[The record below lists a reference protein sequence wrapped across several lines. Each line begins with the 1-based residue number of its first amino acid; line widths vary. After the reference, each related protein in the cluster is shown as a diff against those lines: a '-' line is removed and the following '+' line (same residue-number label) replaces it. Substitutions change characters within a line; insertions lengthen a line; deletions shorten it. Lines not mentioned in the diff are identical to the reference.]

1 MKWEYHIEELEIRS
15 GSAETLN
22 RSREKLKKLGEEGWE
37 LVSIPYGDSPPSDY
51 WRVAVLKREK

>member
-37 LVSIPYGDSPPSDY
+37 LFRFRTKTGPPATTGAL
-51 WRVAVLKREK
+51 RC